1 MALDK
6 ANSAILQGHIPH
18 FFSPIAAASELRP
31 FVVSGPWAAPA
42 PGRHYRTSAR
52 QWHSPDAFG
61 SQETN
66 TFYQIAVSEMQYTP
80 QKKVRFMEKMN
91 FVLHIYI
98 YTYIYIRF
106 RGTYHSFRQTQ
117 TALKGARKPDNKK
130 WQLTFETT
138 RKVRLALRRFNFIGI
153 KK

>member
-42 PGRHYRTSAR
+42 PGRHYRTSKKKCA
-52 QWHSPDAFG
+52 SP
-61 SQETN
+61 
-66 TFYQIAVSEMQYTP
+66 P

-130 WQLTFETT
+130 
-138 RKVRLALRRFNFIGI
+138 
-153 KK
+153 